1 MKKLISTLLIA
12 VTLLL
17 ILSSCDAPGTYKISD
32 LLPPLMDAKTA
43 YPYITS
49 VDVVRESDGE
59 CVTLTG
65 GGIDTVRMQLEGI
78 KGSRKKDD
86 GSFPPTY
93 TVTFHTT
100 DSDITFGLADK
111 YNLTHDGYIYLIIY
125 SSVDM
130 VYFDSLFTE

>member
-1 MKKLISTLLIA
+1 MKKLTA
-12 VTLLL
+12 VMLAALMFLLL
-17 ILSSCDAPGTYKISD
+17 LASCDAPGTYKIAD
-32 LLPPLMDAKTA
+32 LLPPLIDSKTA

-59 CVTLTG
+59 CVSLTG
-65 GGIDTVRMQLEGI
+65 GDIDTVRMQLEGI

-86 GSFPPTY
+86 GSCLSTY

-100 DSDITFGLADK
+100 DSDFTFGLADK
-111 YNLTHDGYIYLIIY
+111 YNLTCGGYIYLIIY

-130 VYFDSLFTE
+130 VYFENLFTE

>member
-1 MKKLISTLLIA
+1 MKKLTSILLTA
-12 VTLLL
+12 VMLLML
-17 ILSSCDAPGTYKISD
+17 LTSCDAPGTYKISD
-32 LLPPLMDAKTA
+32 LLPPLIDSKTT

-49 VDVVRESDGE
+49 VDVVRESDGAS
-59 CVTLTG
+59 VTLTG
-65 GGIDTVRMQLEGI
+65 GDIDTVRMQLEGI

-100 DSDITFGLADK
+100 DSDYTFGLSDK
-111 YNLTHDGYIYLIIY
+111 YNMTHDGYIYLIIY

-130 VYFDSLFTE
+130 VYFENLFNE